1 MTWAAS
7 ERYGVRPAPAGL
19 ALVQDLLNTV
29 SAGRPPR
36 PDLLADLGLARE
48 WAGSVGR
55 AWSGP
60 AGLPAPSELSER
72 DLDQLRLLRTELRT
86 ALAGRSG
93 SGEAGPEV
101 LRTLTAGLI
110 LHRDGRVDLTPRG
123 EGWRQIATAALIEI
137 AGAQQADLWRRLKVC
152 RNERC
157 PVSFYDRSKN
167 NSGVWHDVR
176 VCGNAINLRAS
187 RARRKAQAGA
197 HPTRP

>member
-7 ERYGVRPAPAGL
+7 ERYGLSPAPAGL

-29 SAGRPPR
+29 SAGRPPL
-36 PDLLADLGLARE
+36 PDLLSDLELARD
-48 WAGSVGR
+48 WAVGVGR

-60 AGLPAPSELSER
+60 GSPVELSEG
-72 DLDQLRLLRTELRT
+72 DLDQLRDLRTDLRT
-86 ALAGRSG
+86 ALAGQAG
-93 SGEAGPEV
+93 SAAAGPEV

-110 LHRDGRVDLTPRG
+110 LHRDGRVALTPRG
-123 EGWRQIATAALIEI
+123 EGWRQIATATLIEI
-137 AGAQQADLWRRLKVC
+137 AAAQQADLWRRLKVC

-187 RARRKAQAGA
+187 RARRKALAGV
-197 HPTRP
+197 HPNER